1 MNTQKNTPIYVKE
14 LESLNKKIN
23 IKHLESLNK
32 NLTKTLTQKG
42 KKKIPITRLWE
53 VKGHHFCHYRLI
65 KLVPKFPSIGAH
77 FSNHNSDEIYFS
89 SLHASHNW

>member
-1 MNTQKNTPIYVKE
+1 MKTQKNTPIYVKE

-42 KKKIPITRLWE
+42 KKKYPLHVWGRQRVASWVGGE
-53 VKGHHFCHYRLI
+53 GSPARWNVKGRWLGGRRR
-65 KLVPKFPSIGAH
+65 VVGSVA
-77 FSNHNSDEIYFS
+77 D
-89 SLHASHNW
+89 